1 MAHDFEN
8 MQMSDDQFE
17 LYQKAKNWF
26 YDKNHGYPEDIISSL
41 YDLLVEV
48 AEAERDNG

>member
-8 MQMSDDQFE
+8 MEMTDDQFE
-17 LYQKAKNWF
+17 LHQKAKNWF
-26 YDKNHGYPEDIISSL
+26 YEKNNGYPEDIISSL

-48 AEAERDNG
+48 TEAEKANA